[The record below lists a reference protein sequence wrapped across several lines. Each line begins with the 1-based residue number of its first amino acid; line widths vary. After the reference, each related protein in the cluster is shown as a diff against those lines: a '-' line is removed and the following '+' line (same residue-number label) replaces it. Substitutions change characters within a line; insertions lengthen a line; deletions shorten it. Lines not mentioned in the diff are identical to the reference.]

1 MDEAVI
7 VFLRVIEC
15 DSPSFFSVAI
25 VVAGT
30 RARLSLG
37 AAAAAP
43 ALARKEGGPEEVV
56 VVVLVILRS
65 LGAVLGVGRRLGEF
79 NEVGEMIL

>member
-7 VFLRVIEC
+7 VFVRVIER
-15 DSPSFFSVAI
+15 DSPSFFSVAF

-30 RARLSLG
+30 RACLSLG
-37 AAAAAP
+37 AAAP

-56 VVVLVILRS
+56 IVVLVILRS

-79 NEVGEMIL
+79 NEVGEMRS

>member
-1 MDEAVI
+1 MDEAVV
-7 VFLRVIEC
+7 VFVRVIEG

-37 AAAAAP
+37 AAAAP